1 MIIFLNVHSRTKR
14 PVINNGRAGGGGGRC
29 VRKGG
34 GFNYF
39 CLNWGRPQT
48 EKICDKGRPQ
58 FFNTFLLIF
67 KTFKPFLVPII
78 VVSTFYVYAVHH
90 RSGVNNNHFE
100 YWSPVLVPLLILLQ
114 KM

>member
-1 MIIFLNVHSRTKR
+1 
-14 PVINNGRAGGGGGRC
+14 

-48 EKICDKGRPQ
+48 EKYVTRGAPNFLILSY
-58 FFNTFLLIF
+58 LLIF
-67 KTFKPFLVPII
+67 KVFKLFLVIE
-78 VVSTFYVYAVHH
+78 V
-90 RSGVNNNHFE
+90 GVNNNHFE
-100 YWSPVLVPLLILLQ
+100 YWSPLTCHILTLLILHQ